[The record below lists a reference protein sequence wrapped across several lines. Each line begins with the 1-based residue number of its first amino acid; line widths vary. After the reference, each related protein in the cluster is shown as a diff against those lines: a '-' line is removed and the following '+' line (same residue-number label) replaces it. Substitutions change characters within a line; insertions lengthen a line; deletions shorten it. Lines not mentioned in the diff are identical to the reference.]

1 MITKLTMLAAVMVA
15 AAVVGTA
22 RAAAPP
28 AWFAPIAA
36 YYHHN
41 PKIGPGYD
49 FASLYSGRAWPAKK
63 GATR

>member
-1 MITKLTMLAAVMVA
+1 MVTNLTMLAAVALA
-15 AAVVGTA
+15 AAVAGVA

-41 PKIGPGYD
+41 PKIGPRYD
-49 FASLYSGRAWPAKK
+49 FASLYSGHWR
-63 GATR
+63 ATRKGTR